1 MNPRNNTEII
11 VCPYCSTSENE
22 PWAKENGFVAVKC
35 IKCKI
40 VYVNPRPLRSL
51 IDEAVETGVHRN
63 VEHNRTAIDHRV
75 DSKVKLYK
83 NIFASLFYDVWNDK
97 KKISWL
103 DVGAGYGEIVE
114 AISALS
120 YPGSLIVGLE
130 PMEPKATHAQNR
142 DLKVHQKYLREIN
155 TKYNYVSLINVFSHI
170 PDFRI
175 FLEDIKNVLLDDG
188 EFFLETGN
196 IGDLDSSNEFP
207 GELDLP
213 DHLVFAGEKHIIGF
227 LSEAGFSIVKI
238 KRIRKDGII
247 NFLKNI
253 IKKIIGRKVA
263 LKIPYTSKY
272 RSILIRAK
280 LSHINEE

>member
-1 MNPRNNTEII
+1 MNPPNNTEII

-40 VYVNPRPLRSL
+40 VYVNPRPIQSL
-51 IDEAVETGVHRN
+51 IDEGVETGVHSD
-63 VEHNRTAIDHRV
+63 VEHKRTAIGSRV
-75 DSKVKLYK
+75 DGKVKFYK
-83 NIFASLFYDVWNDK
+83 KIFASLFDDIWNDK

-103 DVGAGYGEIVE
+103 DVGAGYGEIIE
-114 AISALS
+114 AISELS

-130 PMEPKATHAQNR
+130 PMEPKATQAQNR
-142 DLKVHQKYLREIN
+142 GLKVYQKYLGEIN
-155 TKYNYVSLINVFSHI
+155 TKYNFVSLVNVFSHI

-175 FLEDIKNVLLDDG
+175 FLEDIKNVLLDSG

-196 IGDLDSSNEFP
+196 IGDLDSSNEIP

-213 DHLVFAGEKHIIGF
+213 DHLVFAGEKHIVGF
-227 LSEAGFSIVKI
+227 LSEAGFSIIKI
-238 KRIRKDGII
+238 KKIRKDGII

-263 LKIPYTSKY
+263 LRIPYTSKY
-272 RSILIRAK
+272 RSLLIRAK
-280 LSHINEE
+280 LSHTHE